1 MRAMRSLT
9 RDQFLTIL
17 GMSSPTFDALQR
29 DGHVALAFGTPI
41 PATPGRYLDLDLVG
55 MAMATVLA
63 PTFGRDG
70 ATWIVLG
77 FFNQWVAA
85 VGEADVNPSRNYF
98 VAMGSFGGDVIKR
111 KPDEIRIT
119 HGTDEQVLSDLQ
131 GAHSVMKIDIT
142 YLLARLRINA
152 RVVGIDLEPP
162 FFFSPEHERY
172 SQIITEFKQQREH
185 RVARLRRDRQKSRRR
200 QAMEREQGTLF
211 KVAQRLKDQ
220 STSPDMAMQ

>member
-162 FFFSPEHERY
+162 FFSPR
-172 SQIITEFKQQREH
+172 
-185 RVARLRRDRQKSRRR
+185 
-200 QAMEREQGTLF
+200 
-211 KVAQRLKDQ
+211 
-220 STSPDMAMQ
+220 STSDTPRSLPNSNSSVSIGSPVSGVTGKNLGVAKRWSVNKEPFSR

>member
-1 MRAMRSLT
+1 
-9 RDQFLTIL
+9 
-17 GMSSPTFDALQR
+17 
-29 DGHVALAFGTPI
+29 
-41 PATPGRYLDLDLVG
+41 
-55 MAMATVLA
+55 MATLLA

-111 KPDEIRIT
+111 KPDAIRIT

-131 GAHSVMKIDIT
+131 GAHSVMKIDII

-162 FFFSPEHERY
+162 FFFPG
-172 SQIITEFKQQREH
+172 
-185 RVARLRRDRQKSRRR
+185 ARAIL
-200 QAMEREQGTLF
+200 
-211 KVAQRLKDQ
+211 
-220 STSPDMAMQ
+220 PDHYRIQTAA

>member
-17 GMSSPTFDALQR
+17 GISSPTFDALQR

-63 PTFGRDG
+63 PTFGRDR

-85 VGEADVNPSRNYF
+85 VGEADVDPSRNYF
-98 VAMGSFGGDVIKR
+98 VAIGSFGGDVIKR
-111 KPDEIRIT
+111 KADEIRIT
-119 HGTDEQVLSDLQ
+119 HGTDEQILSDLQ

-142 YLLARLRINA
+142 YLLARLRING

-162 FFFSPEHERY
+162 FFFPPEHERY
-172 SQIITEFKQQREH
+172 SQIITEFT
-185 RVARLRRDRQKSRRR
+185 A
-200 QAMEREQGTLF
+200 A
-211 KVAQRLKDQ
+211 
-220 STSPDMAMQ
+220 

>member
-9 RDQFLTIL
+9 RHQFLAIL

-41 PATPGRYLDLDLVG
+41 PATPGRYLDLDLVA

-63 PTFGRDG
+63 PTFGRNG

-85 VGEADVNPSRNYF
+85 VGEADADPSRNCF
-98 VAMGSFGGDVIKR
+98 VAMGAFGGDLMKR

-119 HGTDEQVLSDLQ
+119 HGTDEQIISDLQ
-131 GAHSVMKIDIT
+131 GAHSVIKIDIS

-152 RVVGIDLEPP
+152 RAVGIDLEPP
-162 FFFSPEHERY
+162 FFFPPEHERY
-172 SQIITEFKQQREH
+172 FQIITEFEQEREH
-185 RVARLRRDRQKSRRR
+185 RVARLRRDRQKYRRR
-200 QAMEREQGTLF
+200 QAMERDQGGFF
-211 KVAQRLKDQ
+211 KLAQRLNDQ
-220 STSPDMAMQ
+220 SAAIR

>member
-1 MRAMRSLT
+1 MRSLT

-17 GMSSPTFDALQR
+17 GISSPTFDALQR

-63 PTFGRDG
+63 PTFGRDR

-85 VGEADVNPSRNYF
+85 VGEADADPSRNYF
-98 VAMGSFGGDVIKR
+98 VAMGAFGGDVIKR

-119 HGTDEQVLSDLQ
+119 HGTDEQILSDLR

-152 RVVGIDLEPP
+152 RAVGIDLEPP
-162 FFFSPEHERY
+162 FFFPPEHERY
-172 SQIITEFKQQREH
+172 PQIITEFQQEREH
-185 RVARLRRDRQKSRRR
+185 RVARLRRDRQKFRRR
-200 QAMEREQGTLF
+200 QAMEREQGPLF
-211 KVAQRLKDQ
+211 KIAQRLTDQ
-220 STSPDMAMQ
+220 STTHEMAMQ